1 MVKKAPAGQGQKV
14 DCLRQRLG
22 IDTRRKGGYD
32 YASHA
37 LVEAAEEG
45 LLVDSI
51 GGLVKVKSI
60 VVG

>member
-1 MVKKAPAGQGQKV
+1 M
-14 DCLRQRLG
+14 RQRLG